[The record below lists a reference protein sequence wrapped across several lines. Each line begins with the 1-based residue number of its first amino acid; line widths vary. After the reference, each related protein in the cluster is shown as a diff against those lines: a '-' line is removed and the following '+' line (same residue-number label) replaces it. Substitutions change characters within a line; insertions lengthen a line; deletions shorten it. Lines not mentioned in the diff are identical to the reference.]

1 MSAGEESRISYR
13 RLGTA
18 SLPAFIATIFL
29 LSFASVARTQAAP
42 QKPAAQ
48 DAPLKLSSPPDYS
61 KEPFI
66 VEQYV
71 TRMQFEND
79 GTGLRELLVKIRV
92 QSDAGVQQL
101 GELTFGYNAANER
114 LEMAYVRVHK
124 ADGSVIAATPEALK
138 DLTAPI
144 AREAPMYTDT
154 HEVHVT
160 VPALRPG
167 ETLDYDIR
175 THLEKPLAPGQFWFE
190 HNFLEGAIVLDEQ
203 LEINIPKGRA
213 VKLKTQ
219 PGLDPSITEV
229 GDRKIYR
236 WSRALRELPSEDE
249 QKKANAKKSPKP
261 PSVQLTT
268 FANWEEVAR
277 WYAGLERERII
288 PSPEI
293 RVKALELVAGQ
304 ATGSGKIQALYDYV
318 AKNIRYVSLSFGV
331 GRYQPH
337 AAGDVFTNQYGD
349 CKDKHTLLAAMLS
362 AAGIP
367 SDAVLIGFSRDL
379 DPDLPSPAQFDH
391 VITAVPAGDTLLWMD
406 TTAEVA
412 PFRLLIA
419 RLRKKQALLV
429 PPDGAGRL
437 VETPADP
444 PFLASQRVEVEGS
457 VTELGKLNA
466 RVRYTMRG
474 DVELA
479 LRVAFRRTPPAQ
491 WKQIAQTMAI
501 YDGFRGEVSDVKT
514 SDPAET
520 HEPFWMEFHL
530 AQPNFLDWSSRKSK
544 LALPL
549 PAIGLPSANEDATDP
564 IELGSPL
571 DVTMRLQLTLPAKL
585 ATQTPIAMALARD
598 YAEYRSSYKLDGD
611 VISAERTLRFK
622 TRELP
627 ASRAGDY
634 VAFTRAVEAD
644 EGQTLS
650 LELTTAGTPSIPV
663 GAKAAELEE
672 AGEAALQGRNFKAAA
687 ELFQRVVEFEP
698 KHKSAWMN
706 LGRARYLMNQLDAA
720 ADAFRKQIELNPYD
734 ATAYDA
740 LGLVFLQEQKY
751 DDAAAQFR
759 KQLEVNP
766 LDFVAHASL
775 GNVYLQQRKFAEAA
789 PELDKALALQSGNA
803 QLEVSLG
810 YAYLN
815 TGQTEKAM
823 EAFNNAVEHSPT
835 PEIWN
840 DVAYRLAERDME
852 LDRAQQYAESA
863 VSAAAA
869 ASRNADLAH
878 LTLADL
884 ARTASLA
891 AYWDTLGW
899 IHFQRGNLD
908 LAEKYVRASWELSQ
922 HGEVGD
928 HLGQIY
934 EKQGKKQEA
943 IRTYALATGA
953 SRRVPETRGRLLA
966 LAGSESKVATL
977 SASAGADLS
986 AVRTLGLG
994 KFGMGKS
1001 DGEFYV
1007 LLSPGPKVEAIKF
1020 IKGDEK
1026 LRPLMDRLH
1035 SLKYPA
1041 PFPDDTPAKVIR
1053 RGILSCSSASGECIF
1068 ILMLPEDVHAVD

>member
-1 MSAGEESRISYR
+1 MWCHRAGPTRFSA
-13 RLGTA
+13 L
-18 SLPAFIATIFL
+18 IAAIFL
-29 LSFASVARTQAAP
+29 LAFAPVAWPQAAP
-42 QKPAAQ
+42 QEPAAQ
-48 DAPLKLSSPPDYS
+48 QASAKLSSPPDYS
-61 KEPFI
+61 KEPFV
-66 VEQYV
+66 VEQYI
-71 TRMQFEND
+71 TRMRFEKD

-92 QSDAGVQQL
+92 QSDAGVQRL

-124 ADGSVIAATPEALK
+124 ADGSVIAATPDALK

-154 HEVHVT
+154 HEVRIT

-203 LEINIPKGRA
+203 LEINIPKDRA

-219 PGLDPSITEV
+219 PGFDPSVTEE
-229 GDRKIYR
+229 GGRKIYH

-249 QKKANAKKSPKP
+249 QKKTNARKSPKP
-261 PSVQLTT
+261 PAIQLTT

-277 WYAGLERERII
+277 WYAGLERERIA

-293 RVKALELVAGQ
+293 RAKALELVAGL
-304 ATGSGKIQALYDYV
+304 TTESEKTQALYDYV

-362 AAGIP
+362 AAGIS

-379 DPDLPSPAQFDH
+379 DPDVPSPAQFDH
-391 VITAVPAGDTLLWMD
+391 VITAVPSGDDLLWMD

-419 RLRKKQALLV
+419 RLRRKKALLV

-444 PFLASQRVEVEGS
+444 PFLASQRVEVNGS

-466 RVRYTMRG
+466 QVRYTMRG

-501 YDGFRGEVSDVKT
+501 YDGFRGEVSDVKA

-530 AQPNFLDWSSRKSK
+530 AQPNFLDWSSKKSK

-549 PAIGLPSANEDATDP
+549 PSIGMPNANEDATDP

-571 DVTMRLQLTLPAKL
+571 DVTMHLQLTLPAKL
-585 ATQTPIAMALARD
+585 VTQSPIAMAVARD
-598 YAEYRSSYKLDGD
+598 YAEYRSTYKLEGD
-611 VISAERTLRFK
+611 VVTAERTLRFK
-622 TRELP
+622 ARELP
-627 ASRAGDY
+627 APRAGDY

-650 LELTTAGTPSIPV
+650 LELTTAGTPSIPA
-663 GAKAAELEE
+663 GAKPDELEE

-687 ELFQRVVEFEP
+687 ELFQRVVELEP

-706 LGRARYLMNQLDAA
+706 LGRARFLMNQLDPA

-734 ATAYDA
+734 AAAYDA
-740 LGLVFLQEQKY
+740 LGIVFVQEENY
-751 DDAAAQFR
+751 NDAAAQFH

-775 GNVYLQQRKFAEAA
+775 GNVYLQQRKFADAA
-789 PELDKALALQSGNA
+789 PELDKALALQSGSA
-803 QLEVSLG
+803 ELEASLG

-815 TGQTEKAM
+815 IGQTEKAM
-823 EAFNNAVEHSPT
+823 DAFNHAVEHSPT

-840 DVAYRLAERDME
+840 NVAYRLAERGME

-869 ASRNADLAH
+869 ASRNTDLAH
-878 LTLADL
+878 LTLDDL
-884 ARTASLA
+884 ARTAALA

-899 IHFQRGNLD
+899 VQFQRGNLA

-934 EKQGKKQEA
+934 EKQGKKDEA
-943 IRTYALATGA
+943 IRTYALAVGA
-953 SRRVPETRGRLLA
+953 PRRVPETRGRLLA
-966 LAGSESKVATL
+966 LAGSESKAATL

-986 AVRTLGLG
+986 AERTLDLG
-994 KFGMGKS
+994 KLGMGKA

-1007 LLSPGPKVEAIKF
+1007 LLSPGPKVEAVKF

-1026 LRPLMDRLH
+1026 LRSLMDRLR
-1035 SLKYPA
+1035 SLNYPA
-1041 PFPDDTPAKVIR
+1041 PFPDDTPAKIVR
-1053 RGILSCSSASGECIF
+1053 RGILSCSSASGECVF
-1068 ILMLPEDVHAVD
+1068 VLMLPEDIHAVD